1 MLANLFKLIFIGFFI
16 YLIYSLVKFIFFVKR
31 NVNEAQKKM
40 KEQGADR
47 MNNRDGSSREK
58 DVIELDKD
66 QYHVE

>member
-47 MNNRDGSSREK
+47 MNNREGSSREK